1 MTNKNI
7 TSTNLIFDLH
17 GVIFDYNGISSVDA
31 TIYILEDGLKLLQA
45 CANQKDSAG
54 KKKHKLYILSN
65 WGKVGFDKIRSQFPQ
80 IIELFDGCVISGE
93 AGYSKPEREI
103 FELLINRYQLKNK
116 PCVFIDDNEINVIAA
131 QQFGW
136 HSIFYDKP
144 ERVKLLLE
152 KFNVI

>member
-1 MTNKNI
+1 MPA
-7 TSTNLIFDLH
+7 NLIFDLH
-17 GVIFDYNGISSVDA
+17 GVIFDYDGTSSVNA
-31 TIYILEDGLKLLQA
+31 TIYILEPGLKLLQN
-45 CANQKDSAG
+45 CANQKDEFG
-54 KKKHKLYILSN
+54 KKLHKLYILSN
-65 WGKVGFDKIRSQFPQ
+65 WGKIGFDKIRQQFPQ

-103 FELLINRYQLKNK
+103 FELIINRYQLKNQ

-136 HSIFYDKP
+136 QTIFYDKP

-152 KFNVI
+152 KLKVI